1 MIKPSL
7 FRQYSGINT
16 NALENSNYKLVRAL
30 TMTISGEIFIDK
42 FTNEIFKGFSIT
54 PNQPI
59 REWIALSS
67 TLILDDKNV
76 TIASQVYDRGFNT
89 TTFKDVNTYK
99 EYFEHRAKQP
109 KIERITWLG
118 APAIV
123 FSYKNRNKL
132 AKFLYGSSVINLM
145 FWITSFSSNDCFNK
159 FNENRE
165 KSKKILRGTLR
176 DAIQD
181 VEHGISRQKSPQET
195 PEHYASTLYCDRYEE
210 IKNHCNNEI
219 WQKNNTY
226 KNFYEN
232 KGKRVEVGK
241 FLTNFDDCIK
251 RVEDEE
257 HYLEKYNTDYR
268 ENTKKYVQRYNE
280 MYSYIYPWDI
290 EGIEVGAI
298 DKKGLTYIKTILE
311 KQRKQVIIEL
321 EDILKNFEESVEM
334 MNTIIDVIISN
345 PDYATEIYNNII
357 QSEKSDHKMTFTLFL
372 LTKLILLSRCNIAE
386 IFEKKLF
393 RFPNEI
399 NENIKGLVSAIIKIM
414 NEPLKIFEYTYNE
427 SNGFKMKTL
436 SSLDRKSDFV
446 LFEFTT
452 HPETN
457 ILNTYKS
464 DKQLIG
470 TISIPSHL
478 YKVPHKSVFNRILS
492 KIVPRTITRT
502 ITRTRKLSTLAVKK
516 RKKRIKSKKVKRN

>member
-1 MIKPSL
+1 MASIKPSL

-42 FTNEIFKGFSIT
+42 FISEIFKGFSIT

-76 TIASQVYDRGFNT
+76 TIASQVYDRGFDT

-145 FWITSFSSNDCFNK
+145 FWITSFSSTDCFNK
-159 FNENRE
+159 FNETRE
-165 KSKKILRGTLR
+165 KSTKFLRGTLR

-181 VEHGISRQKSPQET
+181 VEHGITRQKSPQET
-195 PEHYASTLYCDRYEE
+195 PEHYASTLYCDRYET
-210 IKNHCNNEI
+210 IKNHCNNEV

-232 KGKRVEVGK
+232 TGKRVEVGK
-241 FLTNFDDCIK
+241 FLTNFDACIK

-257 HYLEKYNTDYR
+257 RYLEKYNTDYR
-268 ENTKKYVQRYNE
+268 ENKKKYVQRYNE

-334 MNTIIDVIISN
+334 MNTIIDIIISN

-357 QSEKSDHKMTFTLFL
+357 QSEKNDHKMTFTLFL

-386 IFEKKLF
+386 IFEKKSF

-427 SNGFKMKTL
+427 SKGFEMKTL
-436 SSLDRKSDFV
+436 SSLERKSDFV

-470 TISIPSHL
+470 TISIPSH
-478 YKVPHKSVFNRILS
+478 KSVFNRILS

-502 ITRTRKLSTLAVKK
+502 ITRAITRTRKLSTLAGKK
-516 RKKRIKSKKVKRN
+516 RIKRIKSKKVKRN